1 MATIVVNNQSLMDIA
16 IQEYGTIEA
25 AFDIAV
31 ANGME
36 VTDRLV
42 PGSQL
47 SLPPSN
53 YEDRDIADYFKARRI
68 RPATA
73 LPLISEEDV
82 EDYFGALPG
91 MLHLMLS

>member
-1 MATIVVNNQSLMDIA
+1 MATIVLNNQSLLDVA
-16 IQEYGTIEA
+16 IQEYGTVEA

-31 ANGME
+31 DNEMD
-36 VTDRLV
+36 VTDLLV
-42 PGSQL
+42 PGSQI
-47 SLPPSN
+47 SLPTSDF
-53 YEDRDIADYFKARRI
+53 EDRDIADYFKARRI

-82 EDYFGALPG
+82 EEYFGALPG